1 MDLYFQMKK
10 LLTFLYLLIIS
21 IPIYSSFD
29 IIPVTNFETLSI
41 HIGANYSNTILS
53 FSNDIIPKYTT
64 ITMKILLTDF
74 IDFICIYMII

>member
-21 IPIYSSFD
+21 ILIYSSFD

-41 HIGANYSNTILS
+41 HIGANYSN
-53 FSNDIIPKYTT
+53 
-64 ITMKILLTDF
+64 KIF
-74 IDFICIYMII
+74 KFF